1 MSTFFSPNG
10 FLTVQNHFHWLS
22 WCYDGPYLSTHLT
35 LSRLSLQ
42 LKREELQWDQL
53 VLLRPLQTLAQ
64 TVASLMSGSGPL
76 KEETFWSML
85 GDEEERLGG

>member
-1 MSTFFSPNG
+1 MSG
-10 FLTVQNHFHWLS
+10 FLTVQTHFQWLYHW
-22 WCYDGPYLSTHLT
+22 CCPYHWT
-35 LSRLSLQ
+35 SRLSLQ

-64 TVASLMSGSGPL
+64 TVASLLSGSGPL

-85 GDEEERLGG
+85 GDEEERLGEGMEEQWC